1 MDPKER
7 QAHWEHVY
15 QTKAETEVSW
25 FEETP
30 VLSLD
35 IIHTAGVEKDA
46 AIIDI
51 GGGESRLVDALL
63 DEGYTALSVLDISQK
78 AVAETRGR
86 LGQRASHVTWIVADV
101 TAWESERT
109 YDLWHDR
116 AAFHFLTEPADQ
128 DAYVAQLMRALRPDG
143 HLIIC
148 TFALDGPERC
158 SGLPVVRYDAR
169 SLSQRLGPLFELVES
184 RNHEHH
190 TPAGHVQ
197 RFQFSWFHRAG
208 LGRPPRD

>member
-1 MDPKER
+1 MDAKER
-7 QAHWEHVY
+7 QAHWENVY
-15 QTKAETEVSW
+15 WTKAETEVSW
-25 FEETP
+25 FQKTP
-30 VLSLD
+30 TLSLD
-35 IIHTAGVEKDA
+35 FIHSAGVGKDA

-51 GGGESRLVDALL
+51 GGGESRFVDALL

-78 AVAETRGR
+78 AVAETQAR

-116 AAFHFLTEPADQ
+116 AAFHFLTETADQ
-128 DAYVAQLMRALRPDG
+128 DAYMARLVRALRPG
-143 HLIIC
+143 GYLIIS

-169 SLSQRLGPLFELVES
+169 SLSQRLGSSFELLES
-184 RNHEHH
+184 RNDEHH
-190 TPAGHVQ
+190 TPNGSVQ

-208 LGRPPRD
+208 

>member
-25 FEETP
+25 FQETP
-30 VLSLD
+30 TLSLEF
-35 IIHTAGVEKDA
+35 IHTAGVGKDA
-46 AIIDI
+46 PIIDI

-78 AVAETRGR
+78 AVAETQGR

-143 HLIIC
+143 HLIIG

-190 TPAGHVQ
+190 TPAGYVQ
-197 RFQFSWFHRAG
+197 RFQFCWFHRTG
-208 LGRPPRD
+208 

>member
-1 MDPKER
+1 MHAKKR
-7 QAHWEHVY
+7 RAHWENVY
-15 QTKAETEVSW
+15 QTKAENEVSW
-25 FEETP
+25 FQETP
-30 VLSLD
+30 FLSLEF
-35 IIHTAGVEKDA
+35 IHAASVGKDA

-51 GGGESRLVDALL
+51 GGGESRLVGALL
-63 DEGYTALSVLDISQK
+63 DEGYTDLSVLDISER
-78 AVAETRGR
+78 AVAETQAR

-101 TAWESERT
+101 AAWEPERT

-128 DAYVAQLMRALRPDG
+128 DAYVARVVRALRPGG
-143 HLIIC
+143 HLIIS

-190 TPAGHVQ
+190 APVGRVQ
-197 RFQFSWFHRAG
+197 RFQFSWFHRAV
-208 LGRPPRD
+208 

>member
-7 QAHWEHVY
+7 QAHWENVY
-15 QTKAETEVSW
+15 RTKAETEVSW
-25 FEETP
+25 FQKTP
-30 VLSLD
+30 TLSLD
-35 IIHTAGVEKDA
+35 FIHSAGVGKDA

-78 AVAETRGR
+78 AVAETQAR

-128 DAYVAQLMRALRPDG
+128 DAYVARLVRALRPGG
-143 HLIIC
+143 HLIIG

-190 TPAGHVQ
+190 TPAGRVQ